1 MTIAQGIKKTLV
13 AKRQSALGTAATNNG
28 TAKTFRRVTSTIDLA
43 KETYKSNEIL
53 PSQQHRD
60 MRHGVRSVA
69 GTITGELSPGTYQ
82 GFMESV
88 LRADAITSALVATA
102 SPTGIVATTPN
113 IATAPYEGVFTR
125 TGGSSFLTSGIKV
138 GMVVRWSAGSGTAY
152 TANAGRNLL
161 VTAVTSSVITGIMLD
176 DAAVSTAGAGAMGT
190 AIATAVSNS
199 ITAAITS
206 HTKDYW
212 TIEHNYTDIT
222 QVEYFTDCVIG
233 QMNIKCPATGM
244 VTVDFPVVGLDMSTG
259 TTAHFATTPAA
270 ASTTSI
276 LASVNGAVYVAGNA
290 VGTITSIDI
299 SVNGNVAS
307 MGGVVGTNTAPDVQ
321 RGVLEVTGSMSV
333 FFQDATMRDYFINET
348 EVSIVVAFTTSS
360 TSTADFLTI
369 VMPRVKVGGA
379 GKADGQK
386 GLVMTMPF
394 TALENTTSTDHYLST
409 IAINDTYFQTS
420 ALNY

>member
-1 MTIAQGIKKTLV
+1 MTIAKGIKKTLV
-13 AKRQSALGTAATNNG
+13 AKRQSGLSTAATNDG
-28 TAKTFRRVTSTIDLA
+28 TAKTFRRVTSTIDLS

-60 MRHGVRSVA
+60 MRHGVRSVT
-69 GTITGELSPGTYQ
+69 GTINGELSPGTYR

-88 LRADAITSALVATA
+88 LRANAITSALVTSGGVTTVTA
-102 SPTGIVATTPN
+102 AVTSGN
-113 IATAPYEGVFTR
+113 EGTFTR
-125 TGGSSFLTSGIKV
+125 TTGAWVTDGFRV
-138 GMVVRWSAGSGTAY
+138 GMVVRFVWASGATTNNNRNFLITALSLAGAAS
-152 TANAGRNLL
+152 N
-161 VTAVTSSVITGIMLD
+161 IMTGVMLD
-176 DAAVSTAGAGAMGT
+176 DSPVVARATGTSTT
-190 AIATAVSNS
+190 CTAVSNS
-199 ITAAITS
+199 ITAAIAS

-244 VTVDFPVVGLDMSTG
+244 VTVDFPIVGLDMTTG

-276 LASVNGAVYVAGNA
+276 LASVNGALYVAGNA

-307 MGGVVGTNTAPDVQ
+307 MGGVVGTNVAPDVQ

-348 EVSIVVAFTTSS
+348 EVSIVVAFTTSNS
-360 TSTADFLTI
+360 STAEFITI
-369 VMPRVKVGGA
+369 TMPRVKVGGA
-379 GKADGQK
+379 TKDDGQK
-386 GLVMTMPF
+386 GLIMTMPF
-394 TALENTTSTDHYLST
+394 TALENTTDTSHYLTT
-409 IAINDTYFQTS
+409 IAINDTYFQ
-420 ALNY
+420 LLGLDY